1 MGYLETVGLVKAYD
15 GTQVLSG
22 VDLSVG
28 EGEFMGLLGRS
39 GAGKTTLLRTIAGLE
54 EPDSGTITVGDATL
68 FGGGVDVPPEKRD
81 VGMVFQDLALW
92 PHMTVRQ
99 HLQFVAEA
107 RGSGKDRIDD
117 VLELLGIREH
127 AGKYPGKLSGGERQR
142 VALARALI
150 QEPRILLLDEPVS
163 NLDPV
168 SKKGFSEEV
177 ARLREEF
184 NVTVIY
190 STHNVLDIG
199 GVAGRVAVLGGGRVV
214 QCGPFEELKK
224 NPAGES
230 VEALLGII

>member
-190 STHNVLDIG
+190 STHNVLDIES
-199 GVAGRVAVLGGGRVV
+199 VADRVAVLGGGRIV